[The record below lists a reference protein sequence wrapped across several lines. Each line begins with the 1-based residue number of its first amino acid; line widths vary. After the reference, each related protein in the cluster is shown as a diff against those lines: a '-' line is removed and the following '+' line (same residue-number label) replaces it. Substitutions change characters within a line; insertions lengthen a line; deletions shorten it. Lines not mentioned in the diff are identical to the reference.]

1 MEGEGET
8 IVRYTRLPAEL
19 RPVEIYPVDT
29 LEPIDPDWV
38 AITHAV
44 SVREGRTDFSE
55 GYCMYFLTDDGR
67 MLAYEQFDTLEI
79 ALDQANAI
87 AGIPQTAWRECHV
100 ELPEDQ
106 EDQDDIC
113 IPWSYVA

>member
-1 MEGEGET
+1 MEGESET

-19 RPVEIYPVDT
+19 RPVAIFPVDT
-29 LEPIDPDWV
+29 LKPIDPHWV

-44 SVREGRTDFSE
+44 AEREGRIDFSE
-55 GYCMYFLTDDGR
+55 GFCIYFLTDDGH

-87 AGIPQTAWRECHV
+87 AGIPRTSWTECHV
-100 ELPEDQ
+100 ELPL
-106 EDQDDIC
+106 DQDGVR

>member
-8 IVRYTRLPAEL
+8 IVRYTRLPPEL
-19 RPVEIYPVDT
+19 RPVDIFSADT

-38 AITHAV
+38 AITHAIV
-44 SVREGRTDFSE
+44 AREGRIDFLD
-55 GYCMYFLTDDGR
+55 GYCMYFLADDGR

-79 ALDQANAI
+79 AIDQANAI
-87 AGIPQTAWRECHV
+87 AGIPRSAWKECRV
-100 ELPEDQ
+100 ALPED
-106 EDQDDIC
+106 DDSER